1 MRVHHCYGPPQPGP
15 RPDVPVPAHAAAA
28 AALVDELCLRATV
41 EVERE
46 DVRVTVPTVRWTLLS
61 DGTRV
66 RETVTGKPPA
76 TFADAASFMAAFAA
90 DMATAGMMFYLHAG
104 GAETVPDSGVDWMRT
119 HCAVLDEFYGAP
131 AQPAQPQPA
140 QPQPQP
146 EQPQPPQP
154 KPAPAPPAP
163 AQPAQLQPEQPQPAQ
178 PAPAPEPERPDET
191 GEQDT
196 AALAKEAA
204 HAIYA
209 ALPASGNRRR
219 RDPLRKAIADN
230 LWHHFDAGVAVLREA
245 RAIDVQP
252 AAGGATYARIVEY
265 ADDYEEPPAEDTQD
279 IL

>member
-46 DVRVTVPTVRWTLLS
+46 DVRVTVPSVRWTLLS

-66 RETVTGKPPA
+66 RETVTGKPPT
-76 TFADAASFMAAFAA
+76 TFADETSFTAAFAA

-119 HCAVLDEFYGAP
+119 HCAVLDELYGAP

-140 QPQPQP
+140 QPAQPQP
-146 EQPQPPQP
+146 
-154 KPAPAPPAP
+154 APEP
-163 AQPAQLQPEQPQPAQ
+163 AQPQPQPAQ
-178 PAPAPEPERPDET
+178 QQPAPEPTQPEHPAPEPERPDEPD
-191 GEQDT
+191 EQDT

-265 ADDYEEPPAEDTQD
+265 ADDHEEPPAEDTQD